1 MAAARGGPIVP
12 EHSEECLRY
21 LAQSAVA
28 DAYEKISVAPDGTLT
43 HYHQTRARVELADGS
58 VLEQDGGAPRGTP
71 DNPLSDDDVRAKF
84 MRLAVPVL
92 GTSAAENLRST
103 IEGISNAPD
112 THQLFALLRP
122 GTPGDLAQRHRTG
135 HRTGSEL
142 HDLRHRLVSNRSR
155 SGGKHRGKP
164 TGRQGRFHH
173 RCRARAGRSHAVRF
187 AEEGAD
193 IIGADICADIPNTGY
208 PPGTREDLDA
218 TVALVENSIAA

>member
-1 MAAARGGPIVP
+1 MAAACGGPIVP
-12 EHSEECLRY
+12 EHREECLRY

-112 THQLFALLRP
+112 TH
-122 GTPGDLAQRHRTG
+122 
-135 HRTGSEL
+135 
-142 HDLRHRLVSNRSR
+142 
-155 SGGKHRGKP
+155 
-164 TGRQGRFHH
+164 
-173 RCRARAGRSHAVRF
+173 
-187 AEEGAD
+187 
-193 IIGADICADIPNTGY
+193 
-208 PPGTREDLDA
+208 
-218 TVALVENSIAA
+218 